1 MLESFNCDTSIE
13 RTQASFLKRLKPF
26 QNIVLVV
33 SEKTLKERAQT
44 FKWLEKGLSKQSLS
58 WITLDL
64 PLEERSLLNAL
75 NQLKAV
81 ACDAVVALGGGAVLD
96 GAKLLS
102 FLYPYEED
110 RVKTIL
116 KSRALPQ
123 NHEMGPPVHVIP
135 TSLKCESSVNR
146 LVYVYDAYE
155 RLSYGLA
162 HPHLLPASVL
172 LDLELI
178 ATLPKE
184 RGLFQ
189 AFDTLVTLTDG
200 IFFREEDRAQFASH
214 FQSTLQ
220 AMEAYHQGDVDE
232 GLKGLIQTAMMLGQH
247 QDASKSTPLTII
259 QDSFMSL
266 NPQLPIGVALRA
278 LWIPYCEVLADS
290 PNAEVLGLLAPLFH
304 LDVAGMTVH
313 EQAQTVVTRLREWMR
328 PFVMTRT
335 ELSVFQLS
343 EEIISDTVSHVVLT
357 HPDFTLFDEETLS
370 LMMEKMFI

>member
-1 MLESFNCDTSIE
+1 MLENFQCDTPID

-26 QNIVLVV
+26 ESLVLVV
-33 SEKTLKERAQT
+33 SEKTLKDRPQT
-44 FKWLEKGLSKQSLS
+44 FEWLEKGLSKKSVS
-58 WITLDL
+58 WITLEL

-75 NQLKAV
+75 EQLKDVPCEAI
-81 ACDAVVALGGGAVLD
+81 VALGGGAVLD

-102 FLYPYEED
+102 FLYHYEEG
-110 RVKTIL
+110 RVKAIL

-123 NHEMGPPVHVIP
+123 NHDIGPPVHVVP

-172 LDLELI
+172 LDFDLI

-200 IFFREEDRAQFASH
+200 LFFREAERAIFETH
-214 FQSTLQ
+214 FQATLH
-220 AMEAYHQGDVDE
+220 AIEAYYQGDFRE
-232 GLKGLIQTAMMLGQH
+232 GLEGLVQTALMLGQH
-247 QDASKSTPLTII
+247 QDTSKSTPLTIV

-278 LWIPYCEVLADS
+278 LWLPYCEVLAEHSQAD
-290 PNAEVLGLLAPLFH
+290 VLVTLAPLFH
-304 LDVAGMTVH
+304 LDVTGLTVH
-313 EQAQTVVTRLREWMR
+313 EQAHSVVTRLREWMK
-328 PFVMTRT
+328 PYAMTRT
-335 ELSVFQLS
+335 ELSMFQLS
-343 EEIISDTVSHVVLT
+343 EEIISDTVSHIVLT
-357 HPDFTLFDEETLS
+357 HPEFTIFDEETLS
-370 LMMEKMFI
+370 YMMEKMFV